1 MHMSK
6 RLQVILRDP
15 EYREIQRIARS
26 RRMSIAQW
34 VRQALEIAR
43 RREPTSDA
51 SKKLQAVRAAV
62 RHEFPTGD
70 IDEMLAHVE
79 SGYRATS
86 HP

>member
-1 MHMSK
+1 MSK

-43 RREPTSDA
+43 RRESTSDP

-62 RHEFPTGD
+62 RHEFPTVD
-70 IDEMLAHVE
+70 IDEMLSQIE
-79 SGYRATS
+79 SGYS
-86 HP
+86 GDSQP

>member
-1 MHMSK
+1 MSK

-43 RREPTSDA
+43 RRESTSDP
-51 SKKLQAVRAAV
+51 SKKLQAVRVAV
-62 RHEFPTGD
+62 RHEFPTVD
-70 IDEMLAHVE
+70 IDEMLSQIE
-79 SGYRATS
+79 SGYS
-86 HP
+86 GDSQP